1 MWLTLLPYLTDSFLV
16 PLVAACLL
24 LATGICA
31 IGGALLYL
39 LRLIP
44 KDEAA
49 QLLYRRYRLAVILA
63 TGILAF
69 VVVGIAVAL
78 FALTVFGGPP
88 ASPALEFFEENPAQR
103 EHQPRHSNQRHA
115 DDNDSGD
122 EYGIA
127 VQLHAQIGDQ
137 CGDQENPR
145 QDNENLLHPLEF
157 LKPAAVIGGR
167 LHAFAG
173 NGGSVLQFGGSH
185 NRAILP
191 RAGWGAKS
199 GIYNIAN
206 GGGV

>member
-16 PLVAACLL
+16 PLIAACLL

-49 QLLYRRYRLAVILA
+49 QLPYRRFRLAVILA

-78 FALTVFGGPP
+78 FALTVFGGPL

-122 EYGIA
+122 EYGVA
-127 VQLHAQIGDQ
+127 VHLYAQIGDQ
-137 CGDQENPR
+137 CGDQENPGE
-145 QDNENLLHPLEF
+145 DDENLLHPLEF
-157 LKPAAVIGGR
+157 LEPAAVISSR
-167 LHAFAG
+167 LRAFAG
-173 NGGSVLQFGGSH
+173 NGGCVLQFGGSH
-185 NRAILP
+185 NRAIRP
-191 RAGWGAKS
+191 RAGWEQNP
-199 GIYNIAN
+199 IPTI
-206 GGGV
+206 